1 MRINTNQNN
10 AKNFDLKSESDK
22 KKQKTDVV
30 PQASIGEIAQPKK
43 QLNKSKEPEPKEP
56 VKVLKPA

>member
-30 PQASIGEIAQPKK
+30 PQASIGEIA
-43 QLNKSKEPEPKEP
+43 
-56 VKVLKPA
+56 